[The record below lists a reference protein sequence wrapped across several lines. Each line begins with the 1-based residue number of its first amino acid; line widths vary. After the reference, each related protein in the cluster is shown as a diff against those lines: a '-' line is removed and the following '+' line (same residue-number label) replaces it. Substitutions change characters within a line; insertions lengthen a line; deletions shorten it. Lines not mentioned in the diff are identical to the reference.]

1 MTSFWHR
8 SQIMFS
14 AGRRWIL
21 AWLIMSLSCLYNC
34 TFFKKKT
41 VNVMMWWMLLPAVLL
56 TSLLCE
62 KTATTKTNNFYP
74 ILAFAKQSLCFIGG
88 HTNWSSQEVNLMS
101 IFSKHSNWELFY
113 CVCCTSESNYVEAKR
128 HGSSYNMEK
137 LDASLWSLLENFGLN
152 LPSAVVFGRKC
163 IHLKCVGL
171 YWNTYRLLSE

>member
-1 MTSFWHR
+1 
-8 SQIMFS
+8 MFS

-34 TFFKKKT
+34 TFFFKKR
-41 VNVMMWWMLLPAVLL
+41 VWMWWCDECFCLQSLLPHCV
-56 TSLLCE
+56 
-62 KTATTKTNNFYP
+62 KKQQQQKTNNFYP